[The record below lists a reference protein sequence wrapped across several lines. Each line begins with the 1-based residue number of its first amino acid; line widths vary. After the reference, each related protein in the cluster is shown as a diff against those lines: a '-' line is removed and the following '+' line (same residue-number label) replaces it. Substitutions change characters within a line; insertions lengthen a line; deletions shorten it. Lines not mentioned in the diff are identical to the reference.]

1 MPLPR
6 HIGPYRVIQAA
17 SHAGAGQV
25 FLCLSS
31 ASQEV
36 AVELL
41 PGVPRE
47 RLARQAQALQ
57 RVQHPNVIRFV
68 EVGEQPDGTPWLATE
83 WLKVVTLEQR
93 RRRHL
98 ASLPAAELVL
108 KLLDALQAVH
118 AAGLVHRE
126 LEPRRVLM
134 RGAEPVLF
142 GFGRAVQVERPGPCC
157 DVPTLGRLLFALLAG
172 CQPSALTAAVQ
183 RRMDREVAPRL
194 GELCLSAMRA
204 DSGTPRD
211 LTALQ
216 RDLAA
221 WLHQVDRPAR

>member
-31 ASQEV
+31 TSQEV

-57 RVQHPNVIRFV
+57 RLQHPNVIRFV

-108 KLLDALQAVH
+108 KLLDALRAVH
-118 AAGLVHRE
+118 AADAGI
-126 LEPRRVLM
+126 RRAEAHGAAAGESDDAGVL
-134 RGAEPVLF
+134 
-142 GFGRAVQVERPGPCC
+142 RAV
-157 DVPTLGRLLFALLAG
+157 LAG
-172 CQPSALTAAVQ
+172 LGKVHAELRLPVVQ
-183 RRMDREVAPRL
+183 FLGINQHLADAPGFQIL
-194 GELCLSAMRA
+194 
-204 DSGTPRD
+204 
-211 LTALQ
+211 
-216 RDLAA
+216 
-221 WLHQVDRPAR
+221 